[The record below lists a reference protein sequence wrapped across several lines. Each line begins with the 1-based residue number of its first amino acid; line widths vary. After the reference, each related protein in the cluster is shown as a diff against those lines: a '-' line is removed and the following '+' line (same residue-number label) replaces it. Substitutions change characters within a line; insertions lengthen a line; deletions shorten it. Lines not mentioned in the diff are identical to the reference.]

1 MMQWIRRSLV
11 AVIMVMGVALAL
23 PVPAGAVNI
32 FQSCSESGSDSA
44 VCEGRSERVEPF
56 IERVVNLLLFILG
69 IIAVIVI
76 IIAGIMY
83 AVSAGDSSA
92 VTKAKN
98 AILYAIIGLV
108 VALLSYAIVNL
119 VVDRVS
125 E

>member
-1 MMQWIRRSLV
+1 MQWIRRSLV
-11 AVIMVMGVALAL
+11 AVMMVVGVALVL

-32 FQSCSESGSDSA
+32 FESCGSSGSDSA
-44 VCEGRSERVEPF
+44 VCKGRSERVEPF
-56 IERVVNLLLFILG
+56 IKRVVNLLLFILG